1 MSRGRASTNQTFFAG
16 EFLTA
21 NNILP
26 MRKWHHAFLLF
37 AIAWQV
43 ASLPED
49 IPLNKTRWSNDK
61 TVIVLGY
68 RKISWLVSV
77 SRCFAQPLSNNC
89 KLPITNPSLLILAI
103 IAPVSGYGTDDIE
116 KAKCGYATCLCDME
130 MIRCFKHYKEDL
142 DLDKHHGW
150 EILQKKSCAFKG
162 NIFFMIKGFLYWF
175 IQNTLPFLF
184 GFKPRDN
191 SSNQVGAIQNCGR
204 REQKGNIQLLRWYIA
219 LIYNRVN
226 LFTRQQCG
234 GGLAFLLFR

>member
-1 MSRGRASTNQTFFAG
+1 MVCSCAMSSNFVWLQ
-16 EFLTA
+16 
-21 NNILP
+21 I

-37 AIAWQV
+37 AIAWQI

-68 RKISWLVSV
+68 RKISWFVSV

-162 NIFFMIKGFLYWF
+162 NIFFMIKGFY
-175 IQNTLPFLF
+175 IDS
-184 GFKPRDN
+184 FKILCRFYLALNPGIILQTKLALSKIVEDG
-191 SSNQVGAIQNCGR
+191 SKKAI
-204 REQKGNIQLLRWYIA
+204 
-219 LIYNRVN
+219 
-226 LFTRQQCG
+226 
-234 GGLAFLLFR
+234 